1 MSTVAGS
8 AEHWRLHRGTS
19 HLCLLTLSVPAPTV
33 LAPVIAKFGPHSR
46 LVLQSGSTFASL
58 SRSIVYQ
65 QLAGS
70 AADAIF
76 KRVLLRCEVRHAG
89 NPAQPPAY
97 KPGSRLNP
105 VPVVAMILQKLA
117 ERVLTISPGP
127 HAV

>member
-1 MSTVAGS
+1 MSDIGRQTPWCA
-8 AEHWRLHRGTS
+8 
-19 HLCLLTLSVPAPTV
+19 LLNDASVDPTV
-33 LAPVIAKFGPHSR
+33 LAPIIAKFGPHSR

-89 NPAQPPAY
+89 DASDAGTAQPPVF
-97 KPGSRLNP
+97 RL
-105 VPVVAMILQKLA
+105 
-117 ERVLTISPGP
+117 
-127 HAV
+127 